1 MTTLNKTFAS
11 ALSSSMKP
19 LTLLIIGAT
28 MGLTG
33 CNKKPAGETTAKPAE
48 TTSAEQ
54 STATADTATATA
66 STTDTLKKIADADT
80 IVVGYRES
88 SIPFSYIADQ
98 PGQPV
103 GYSHDLEMKIVE
115 AVKTAL
121 NKPDLKIRY
130 TSITSQNRI
139 PLTINGTIDFEC
151 GSTTNNVER
160 QKQVAFSNS
169 FFEIGTRLL
178 TAADSGIKDFA
189 DLKGKTVIASAGT
202 TSERLLKKYNA
213 DNNMDMKIIPAK
225 DHGEAFLMLK
235 NGRAQAFMNDD
246 VLLAGER
253 AKAENPSKWAIVGQP
268 MSFERYGCMM
278 RKGDPKF
285 KELVDNTLA
294 STYASGEINTIY
306 KKWFESPIPPKN
318 VNMNFPMSEQ
328 VKGIIANP
336 SDKAADQ

>member
-1 MTTLNKTFAS
+1 ML
-11 ALSSSMKP
+11 ALG
-19 LTLLIIGAT
+19 LTL
-28 MGLTG
+28 GLSG
-33 CNKKPAGETTAKPAE
+33 CSKKPAEN
-48 TTSAEQ
+48 TTSDAGNTETA
-54 STATADTATATA
+54 SKPDVATAEAM
-66 STTDTLKKIADADT
+66 DTLKKIKDSGT

-103 GYSHDLEMKIVE
+103 GYAHDLEIKIVD
-115 AVKTAL
+115 AVRKEL
-121 NKPDLKIRY
+121 GNPDIKIRY
-130 TSITSQNRI
+130 NAITSQNRI
-139 PLTINGTIDFEC
+139 PLTMNGTIDFEC

-178 TAADSGIKDFA
+178 TLADSGIKDFA

-213 DNNMDMKIIPAK
+213 DNNLGMKIISAK

-253 AKAENPSKWAIVGQP
+253 AKAENPAKWAIVGTP

-278 RKGDPKF
+278 RKNDPKF
-285 KELVDNTLA
+285 KTLVDTTLA
-294 STYASGEINTIY
+294 NVYASGEINAIY
-306 KKWFESPIPPKN
+306 SKWFESAIPPKN

-328 VKGIIANP
+328 VKNIIENP

>member
-1 MTTLNKTFAS
+1 MKLSNSTLSTT
-11 ALSSSMKP
+11 MKP
-19 LTLLIIGAT
+19 LTLLALGVALG
-28 MGLTG
+28 MTG
-33 CNKKPAGETTAKPAE
+33 CSKKPANE
-48 TTSAEQ
+48 
-54 STATADTATATA
+54 STASSSAAAGQESAGENTATATA
-66 STTDTLKKIADADT
+66 SASDTLKKVADSGT
-80 IVVGYRES
+80 IVLGYREA

-103 GYSHDLEMKIVE
+103 GYAHDLELKVVE
-115 AVKTAL
+115 AVKKEL
-121 NKPDLKIRY
+121 NNPDLKIRY
-130 TSITSQNRI
+130 NSITSQNRI

-169 FFEIGTRLL
+169 FFEVGTRLL

-202 TSERLLKKYNA
+202 TSERLLKQYNA

-253 AKAENPSKWAIVGQP
+253 AKAENPEKWAIVGTP

-278 RKGDPKF
+278 RKNDPQF
-285 KELVDNTLA
+285 KAIVDKALA
-294 STYASGEINTIY
+294 DTYASGEINGIY
-306 KKWFESPIPPKN
+306 TKWFESPIPPKN

-328 VKGIIANP
+328 VKNMIANP